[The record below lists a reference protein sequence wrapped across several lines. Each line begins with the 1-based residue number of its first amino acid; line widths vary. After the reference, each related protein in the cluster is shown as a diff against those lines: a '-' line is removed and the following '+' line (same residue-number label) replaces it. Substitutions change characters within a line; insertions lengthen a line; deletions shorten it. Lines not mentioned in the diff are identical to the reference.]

1 MGSNAWV
8 PRDDESFWRW
18 IISCHPTRP
27 LSNTERSAMEEG
39 KGTHVKLDPHLR
51 ALANRDN
58 DYFIDREG
66 QRAKKTFNGVYT
78 VGLQDKA
85 MQESQGEIHQRQ
97 LEYLVNS
104 DKSIIMMR
112 RRLLDAIAI
121 NERGED
127 PPGLTAEDQ
136 RIRSASLVETKDVTY
151 EELSKDILRTREGV
165 SVTSI

>member
-1 MGSNAWV
+1 
-8 PRDDESFWRW
+8 
-18 IISCHPTRP
+18 
-27 LSNTERSAMEEG
+27 
-39 KGTHVKLDPHLR
+39 
-51 ALANRDN
+51 
-58 DYFIDREG
+58 
-66 QRAKKTFNGVYT
+66 
-78 VGLQDKA
+78 

-136 RIRSASLVETKDVTY
+136 RIRSASLVETKDVPY